1 MYQVMSVVLKQ
12 GHPLQH
18 VFGLYTGLAKLMK
31 NACIYRMRQLSFA
44 LLKDYDPEKLGPAQ
58 LEVLDEFAK
67 AGVAVGKKHAFPGY
81 LEFVRMFTGT
91 HNPDYYNALPS
102 QCSQQII
109 KEALADFKGYFAA
122 MKVYK
127 KDPSKFTGKPKLPGY
142 CKNKHISFDIT
153 NQEAVIYRKP
163 DGSYEC
169 KIPKTKHRVQLGRS
183 IPGRLKEVTV
193 QPYYDTYKL
202 CFVFEAADTPP
213 GHLDPS
219 RILGLD
225 PGVDNLL
232 TAGNNCG
239 LTPFIANGKAIKSMN
254 RYTNMRVANLKAMLP
269 ENGTSKQVQHIWKK
283 RKQYMQDQAHKI
295 SRYIVD
301 YCVANNIGT
310 IVIGKNDGWKESMDD
325 KCHNDQQ
332 NFRYIPYDLFFQ
344 KIREKGEAA
353 GVCVIIREESYTSR
367 SSFLDLDYLA
377 TYGVDDSLKQ
387 CSGKRVRRGLYRSGS
402 GVYINADVNGACN
415 IIRKEFPDAFAGITD
430 FSYLTRTVD
439 RIMFM

>member
-1 MYQVMSVVLKQ
+1 
-12 GHPLQH
+12 
-18 VFGLYTGLAKLMK
+18 
-31 NACIYRMRQLSFA
+31 
-44 LLKDYDPEKLGPAQ
+44 
-58 LEVLDEFAK
+58 
-67 AGVAVGKKHAFPGY
+67 
-81 LEFVRMFTGT
+81 
-91 HNPDYYNALPS
+91 
-102 QCSQQII
+102 
-109 KEALADFKGYFAA
+109 
-122 MKVYK
+122 
-127 KDPSKFTGKPKLPGY
+127 
-142 CKNKHISFDIT
+142 
-153 NQEAVIYRKP
+153 
-163 DGSYEC
+163 
-169 KIPKTKHRVQLGRS
+169 
-183 IPGRLKEVTV
+183 
-193 QPYYDTYKL
+193 
-202 CFVFEAADTPP
+202 
-213 GHLDPS
+213 
-219 RILGLD
+219 
-225 PGVDNLL
+225 
-232 TAGNNCG
+232 
-239 LTPFIANGKAIKSMN
+239 
-254 RYTNMRVANLKAMLP
+254 MRVANLKAMLP